1 MPHCHA
7 LSLSGAHASWS
18 ISIRRLHFRTLSN
31 IGCVGQHTDR
41 QRGRFYNRSTMCF
54 SALASFS
61 AGAVL
66 LVAGVASARRTRR
79 AAELPYALIPFCF
92 GVQQLLEGALWL
104 TLPQPQ
110 QCLNAWL
117 TQGYSAFSQVI
128 WPIYIPLAV
137 YLLESAGWRRHAIA
151 WIAVAGAAV
160 GLYLLWYMVRVPV
173 VAQISGQHIAYIFP
187 HFHQPLATVLYL
199 FAACVSPLLSRWP
212 RVRLFGVL
220 ASVSLVATAYF
231 YAHWFI
237 STWCFFA
244 ALLSAVVWMHFPAR
258 ATPKA

>member
-1 MPHCHA
+1 
-7 LSLSGAHASWS
+7 
-18 ISIRRLHFRTLSN
+18 
-31 IGCVGQHTDR
+31 
-41 QRGRFYNRSTMCF
+41 MCF

-61 AGAVL
+61 AGVVL
-66 LVAGVASARRTRR
+66 LAVGVASVRRTHR

-110 QCLNAWL
+110 HCLTAPL

-137 YLLESAGWRRHAIA
+137 YLLEPAGLRGHVMAL
-151 WIAVAGAAV
+151 IAVAGASV
-160 GLYLLWYMVRVPV
+160 GLYLLWYMVHVPV
-173 VAQISGQHIAYIFP
+173 VAQFSGQHIAYVFP

-199 FAACVSPLLSRWP
+199 FAACVSPLISSWP
-212 RVRLFGVL
+212 RVRLFGML
-220 ASVSLVATAYF
+220 ASFSLLATAYF
-231 YAHWFI
+231 YAQWFI

-244 ALLSAVVWMHFPAR
+244 ALLSAVVWLHFAHAR
-258 ATPKA
+258 RR